1 MRYGGKTLKKNV
13 MKNIEKIKSNRTIP
27 LEVKKELSD
36 KIISNFAMSTSFL
49 ILALTYYIASFYITR
64 DAAELI
70 YKISAGVFIIFTV
83 IVFERAYKFD
93 SGAKAIAGIE
103 LLAFSMFSLF
113 APFIFFTFEPQYLS
127 MMILGMTFYYII
139 KILITY
145 TIGKNKALKSND
157 DINVIIKKESQDAMA
172 KTIHNTRRKRIEPE
186 EEEIPKIRTVISAKR
201 AKQAAAK
208 AKAAAAISSS
218 KSASKTKTAASRT
231 RQLVEEDRNKKAEE
245 IKPKKETTKKKTT
258 AKTTAKPKTTAAKE
272 KAASKEL
279 LEKKVITKKSA
290 TKSTD
295 TTETKKATTKAA
307 TKTTK
312 SGTTKKSKT
321 ADNETKKKTTKKT
334 ATEKAKPAKKS
345 TDTTETKKTTVK
357 AATKSGTTK
366 KATSAKTSTKD
377 EKGTTR
383 KRTTKKG
390 EE

>member
-13 MKNIEKIKSNRTIP
+13 MKNLEKIKSNRTIP
-27 LEVKKELSD
+27 LEIKKELSD

-139 KILITY
+139 KILIIY
-145 TIGKNKALKSND
+145 AVGKNKALKSND
-157 DINVIIKKESQDAMA
+157 DINVIIKKESQDDMA
-172 KTIHNTRRKRIEPE
+172 KTIHNTRRKRIKPE
-186 EEEIPKIRTVISAKR
+186 EEEMPKIRTVISAKR

-208 AKAAAAISSS
+208 AKAVAISSS
-218 KSASKTKTAASRT
+218 KSAAKQKTAASRT
-231 RQLVEEDRNKKAEE
+231 RQLVEEDRNKKSEE

-258 AKTTAKPKTTAAKE
+258 AKTTDKPKATVAKE
-272 KAASKEL
+272 KNTSKESA
-279 LEKKVITKKSA
+279 EKKVTTKKSA
-290 TKSTD
+290 TKSTS
-295 TTETKKATTKAA
+295 TTK
-307 TKTTK
+307 TI
-312 SGTTKKSKT
+312 KSKT

-334 ATEKAKPAKKS
+334 ATEKAKPVKKS
-345 TDTTETKKTTVK
+345 TDTTETKKATAKV
-357 AATKSGTTK
+357 AAKTTKSGTTK